1 MEVSPEELLG
11 TPPQFS
17 LGSDPDQPEQV
28 GLLLPV
34 VSLLSILI
42 LLRRGDL
49 GKREEGGISDRGD
62 REPAPAEE
70 ALNFEQKEQKAGDRF
85 HLSQKSFFIVII
97 KSCND
102 FKFLFSIL
110 LIPCYE
116 ENCEEES
123 PACLQVFYPPVHDFL
138 SK

>member
-1 MEVSPEELLG
+1 MEVSPQELLG

-34 VSLLSILI
+34 VSLCVLI

-49 GKREEGGISDRGD
+49 GEREEGGISDRGD

-70 ALNFEQKEQKAGDRF
+70 TLNFEQKEQKAGDRF
-85 HLSQKSFFIVII
+85 HLSQKSFF
-97 KSCND
+97 
-102 FKFLFSIL
+102 L
-110 LIPCYE
+110 
-116 ENCEEES
+116 
-123 PACLQVFYPPVHDFL
+123 
-138 SK
+138 